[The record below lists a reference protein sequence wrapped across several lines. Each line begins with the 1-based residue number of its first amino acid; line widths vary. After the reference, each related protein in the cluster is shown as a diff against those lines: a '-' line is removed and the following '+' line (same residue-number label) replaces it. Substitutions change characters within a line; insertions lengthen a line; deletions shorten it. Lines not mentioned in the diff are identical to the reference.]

1 MSLYKH
7 EKKVVSENQEPE
19 TAIYLASD
27 YRMKHVNTVKPC
39 RESNRGLT
47 TSSYGHTETVH
58 MHRCSWQY
66 RFMEHSSSCSLLN
79 DIRKLKS
86 RAFLLYGTQAEGI
99 VFRPQAN
106 ISKIQEKRTYGSHG
120 VDNRHPSMIY
130 NCLHAHKIMI
140 IIANKVKESLIIG
153 A

>member
-1 MSLYKH
+1 
-7 EKKVVSENQEPE
+7 
-19 TAIYLASD
+19 
-27 YRMKHVNTVKPC
+27 
-39 RESNRGLT
+39 
-47 TSSYGHTETVH
+47 
-58 MHRCSWQY
+58 
-66 RFMEHSSSCSLLN
+66 MEHSSSCSLLN

-153 A
+153 AWLHPSEYYETLLNSATLSSAVKLHLTTWSNTFSAGAAGGWDTLTYNRNTAIVETKIE